1 MPTRQPLWCVAELKD
16 GQWHP
21 IPPTFEYVAD
31 AEERMKELQEKE
43 EYQGKTLSVQQASYP
58 VDPRKPRRRRR

>member
-43 EYQGKTLSVQQASYP
+43 EYQGTLAVHQASYP
-58 VDPRKPRRRRR
+58 VDPRKPQRRRR